1 MAATVM
7 RAGEGKPGRRGL
19 SAQEQKL
26 WSDVT
31 RLVAPLRR
39 PPLPADPAPPAA
51 PGKTKPKPSRAPAR
65 AVAPAARPTAPLE
78 AFDRRLKQRLAR
90 GTETIEARV
99 DLHGK
104 TQSEAYAALSSFL
117 RKAQSDGAK
126 FVLVITGKGGNAR
139 EDGSERGVLKRQVP
153 QWLRLPEFRR
163 YVLGFEDAHH
173 RHGGAGALY
182 LRIRRQRSGPRQMA

>member
-1 MAATVM
+1 MRKFWHAAA
-7 RAGEGKPGRRGL
+7 RAG
-19 SAQEQKL
+19 
-26 WSDVT
+26 
-31 RLVAPLRR
+31 
-39 PPLPADPAPPAA
+39 
-51 PGKTKPKPSRAPAR
+51 
-65 AVAPAARPTAPLE
+65 APAARPTASLE

-90 GTETIEARV
+90 GTEAIEARV

-104 TQSEAYAALSSFL
+104 TQSEAYAALFSFL
-117 RKAQSDGAK
+117 RKAQSDSAR

-163 YVLGFEDAHH
+163 YVLGFGDAHH

-182 LRIRRQRSGPRQMA
+182 LRIRRQRSGPGQMA

>member
-1 MAATVM
+1 MAAAIM

-39 PPLPADPAPPAA
+39 PPLPADPTPSTA
-51 PGKTKPKPSRAPAR
+51 PGKTKPSRAPSR
-65 AVAPAARPTAPLE
+65 SVAPAARPTASLE

-90 GTETIEARV
+90 GTEAIEARV

-117 RKAQSDGAK
+117 RKAQSDGSK

-182 LRIRRQRSGPRQMA
+182 LRIRRQRSGPGQMA